1 MLELLIRSIIPY
13 CNNLIVLEKLQLIVE
28 QCINRWKQ
36 RFLDNQSSLDQD
48 DFPLNSVILNE
59 IIF

>member
-13 CNNLIVLEKLQLIVE
+13 CNNLIVLDKLQLIVE
-28 QCINRWKQ
+28 QCINWWKQ

-48 DFPLNSVILNE
+48 DFSLNSVILNE
-59 IIF
+59 INF